1 LFYLF
6 LLVDFLSFSLSVFV
20 FAKQARRVFFVVEAF
35 LTFSYFGGARIHAR
49 TAAPFV
55 EMRAKKK

>member
-1 LFYLF
+1 LF
-6 LLVDFLSFSLSVFV
+6 
-20 FAKQARRVFFVVEAF
+20 FFVEAF

-55 EMRAKKK
+55 EMRAKKKHKQKRRRNREEEETEKK